1 MSAPKALLAAPVA
14 APPAARALTRRTMLK
29 AGALTVGFALAGLQT
44 RAEGAAPAP
53 RMVDPNE
60 LDSFLAVDG
69 DGTVTLF
76 CGKVDLGQ
84 GLRIAMRQIA
94 GEELGIGVDKI
105 KYVEGDTA
113 LTPDQGR
120 TSGSNGIQRGGMQ
133 VRRAAATAR
142 EALIALAA
150 QRLNMSA
157 DDLVAAEGE
166 VRPRNGPKSGGAGI
180 RFADLIGTRSFNLKL
195 NPKAPL
201 KDPATYTLVG
211 KPLPRPDVPAKC
223 TGAFT
228 YMQDFSLPDMV
239 HARVI
244 RPPAIGAA
252 LIAVDDASIK
262 DLPGAKVVRIKDF
275 LAVVADDEWTAVRA
289 SRALRAQWSDWSGL
303 PEQDKLAATLRAN
316 RDITDEVLLT
326 RGQGAAGNPP
336 GTNPSSANPSATIT
350 RSASYFWPMQSH
362 GSIGPSC
369 AVADVSN
376 DAATVWT
383 ASQGTHGN
391 RKTFARFLGLPEK
404 AVRLV
409 YVEGAGCYGMNGHED
424 AAADAAILSRAVG
437 RPVRVQWSRE
447 DEHGWDP
454 KGPPQLL
461 DISGAVDPSGRILAW
476 RTEMWLP
483 QTTRGLPDIP
493 LLAPAAA
500 GLDDVRGLQP
510 GLISQN
516 ADPPYAA
523 DSVAVLVH
531 WLKDAPLRPAPIR
544 SPGKPANCFAVE
556 SFTDELAAAAGLDPV
571 EFRLRGLEDKRGV
584 EVIRRAAALMNWQS
598 RPSPSPDRNAALTHG
613 RGFAYVHYKHSESY
627 VAMGMEV
634 AVERAS
640 GRIKVERIA
649 CAFDCG
655 QIINPD
661 GARAQVEGS
670 ILQTLSRALMEEVQ
684 FDRAR
689 VTSVDWSSYPIL
701 RFPDVPRL
709 DIALI
714 DRPTEPPVGAGEAAC
729 TTVAA
734 ALANAV
740 FDATG
745 ARLRTV
751 PFTPERVKA
760 TLDGV

>member
-1 MSAPKALLAAPVA
+1 MRMHLTPQRPTR
-14 APPAARALTRRTMLK
+14 RAGLTRRKVL
-29 AGALTVGFALAGLQT
+29 AGGVLTVGFALAGWQSPT
-44 RAEGAAPAP
+44 RAGGIGGA
-53 RMVDPNE
+53 RSVDPN
-60 LDSFLAVDG
+60 AVDTFLSVNG
-69 DGTVTLF
+69 DGTVTLY

-120 TSGSNGIQRGGMQ
+120 TSGSNGIQRGGTQ
-133 VRRAAATAR
+133 IRRAAATAR
-142 EALIALAA
+142 AGLIALAA
-150 QRLNMSA
+150 QRLNVNP
-157 DDLVAAEGE
+157 DDLIAEGGV
-166 VRPRNGPKSGGAGI
+166 VRSKSGANNGGSNGGTGI
-180 RFADLIGTRSFNLKL
+180 RFADLVAGGNFNLKL
-195 NPKAPL
+195 DPKAPL
-201 KDPATYTLVG
+201 KNPATYSLVG

-223 TGAFT
+223 TGTFT
-228 YMQDFSLPDMV
+228 YMQDFSLPGMV

-244 RPPAIGAA
+244 RPPAIGAK
-252 LIAVDDASIK
+252 LIAVDETSIK
-262 DLPGAKVVRIKDF
+262 NLPGASVVRIQDF
-275 LAVVADDEWTAVRA
+275 LAVIADDEWTAVRA
-289 SRALRAQWSDWSGL
+289 AGTLRAQWSEWSGL
-303 PEQDKLAATLRAN
+303 PAQNKLVATLRAKT
-316 RDITDEVLLT
+316 DLTDEMLVS
-326 RGQGAAGNPP
+326 RGGEQAGNY
-336 GTNPSSANPSATIT
+336 GALS
-350 RSASYFWPMQSH
+350 RSASYYWPMQSH

-369 AVADVSN
+369 AIADV
-376 DAATVWT
+376 DKEAATVWT

-391 RKTFARFLGLPEK
+391 RKTFARFLRLPEDQ
-404 AVRLV
+404 VRLI
-409 YVEGAGCYGMNGHED
+409 YLEGAGCYGMNGHED
-424 AAADAAILSRAVG
+424 AAADAAILSQAIG
-437 RPVRVQWSRE
+437 RPVRVQWSRQ

-461 DISGAVDPSGRILAW
+461 DISGVVDSTGRIREW

-483 QTTRGLPDIP
+483 QTTKGLSDIP
-493 LLAPAAA
+493 LLGPAAA

-510 GLISQN
+510 GAISQN
-516 ADPPYAA
+516 TDPPYAA
-523 DSVAVLVH
+523 DKVEVLAH

-556 SFTDELAAAAGLDPV
+556 SFTDELASAAGLDPI
-571 EFRLRGLEDKRGV
+571 EFRLRGLDDKRGV
-584 EVIRRAAALMNWQS
+584 EAIKRAAALMNWQS
-598 RPSPSPDRNAALTHG
+598 RPSPGSGKNAGNGAAVMRG

-627 VAMGMEV
+627 VAMGIDV

-640 GRIKVERIA
+640 GRIKVERVA

-670 ILQTLSRALMEEVQ
+670 ILQTLSRVLLEEVQ
-684 FDRAR
+684 FDQSR
-689 VTSVDWSSYPIL
+689 VTSVDWNSYPIL
-701 RFPDVPRL
+701 RFSDVPQ
-709 DIALI
+709 IEIELI
-714 DRPTEPPVGAGEAAC
+714 DRPTEAPVGAGEAAC
-729 TTVAA
+729 TTVGA

-760 TLDGV
+760 ALGAA

>member
-1 MSAPKALLAAPVA
+1 MRMHLTPQRPTR
-14 APPAARALTRRTMLK
+14 RAGLTRRKVL
-29 AGALTVGFALAGLQT
+29 AGGVLTVGFALAGWQSPT
-44 RAEGAAPAP
+44 RAGGIGGA
-53 RMVDPNE
+53 RSVDPN
-60 LDSFLAVDG
+60 AVDTFLSVNG
-69 DGTVTLF
+69 DGTVTLY

-120 TSGSNGIQRGGMQ
+120 TSGSNGIQRGGTQ
-133 VRRAAATAR
+133 IRRAAATAR
-142 EALIALAA
+142 AGLIALAA
-150 QRLNMSA
+150 QRLNVNP
-157 DDLVAAEGE
+157 DDLIAEGGV
-166 VRPRNGPKSGGAGI
+166 VRSKSGANNGGSNGGTGI
-180 RFADLIGTRSFNLKL
+180 RFADLVAGGNFNLKL
-195 NPKAPL
+195 DPKAPL
-201 KDPATYTLVG
+201 KNPATYSLVG

-223 TGAFT
+223 TGTFT
-228 YMQDFSLPDMV
+228 YMQDFSLPGMV

-244 RPPAIGAA
+244 RPPAIGAK
-252 LIAVDDASIK
+252 LIAVDETSIK
-262 DLPGAKVVRIKDF
+262 NLPGASVVRIQDF
-275 LAVVADDEWTAVRA
+275 LAVIADDEWTAVRA
-289 SRALRAQWSDWSGL
+289 AGTLRAQWSEWSGL
-303 PEQDKLAATLRAN
+303 PAQNKLVATLRAKT
-316 RDITDEVLLT
+316 DLTDEMLVS
-326 RGQGAAGNPP
+326 RGGEQAGNY
-336 GTNPSSANPSATIT
+336 GALS
-350 RSASYFWPMQSH
+350 RSASYYWPMQSH

-369 AVADVSN
+369 AVADV
-376 DAATVWT
+376 DKEAATVWT

-391 RKTFARFLGLPEK
+391 RKTFARFLRLSEDQ
-404 AVRLV
+404 VRLI
-409 YVEGAGCYGMNGHED
+409 YLEGAGCYGMNGHED
-424 AAADAAILSRAVG
+424 AAADAAILSQAIG
-437 RPVRVQWSRE
+437 RPVRVQWSRQ

-461 DISGAVDPSGRILAW
+461 DISGVVDSTGRIREW

-483 QTTRGLPDIP
+483 QTTKGLSDIP
-493 LLAPAAA
+493 LLGPAAA

-510 GLISQN
+510 GAISQN
-516 ADPPYAA
+516 SDPPYAA
-523 DSVAVLVH
+523 DKVEVLAH

-556 SFTDELAAAAGLDPV
+556 SFTDELASAAGLDPI
-571 EFRLRGLEDKRGV
+571 EFRLRGLDDKRGV
-584 EVIRRAAALMNWQS
+584 EAIKRAAALMNWQS
-598 RPSPSPDRNAALTHG
+598 RPSPGSGKNAGNGAAVMRG

-627 VAMGMEV
+627 VAMGIDV

-640 GRIKVERIA
+640 GRIKVERVA

-670 ILQTLSRALMEEVQ
+670 ILQTLSRVLLEEVQ
-684 FDRAR
+684 FDQSR
-689 VTSVDWSSYPIL
+689 VTSVDWNSYPIL
-701 RFPDVPRL
+701 RFSDVPQ
-709 DIALI
+709 IEIELI
-714 DRPTEPPVGAGEAAC
+714 DRPTEAPVGAGEAAC
-729 TTVAA
+729 TTVGA

-760 TLDGV
+760 ALGAA

>member
-1 MSAPKALLAAPVA
+1 MRMHLTPQRPTR
-14 APPAARALTRRTMLK
+14 RAGLTRRKVL
-29 AGALTVGFALAGLQT
+29 AGGVLTVGFALAGWQSPT
-44 RAEGAAPAP
+44 RAGGIGGA
-53 RMVDPNE
+53 RSVDPN
-60 LDSFLAVDG
+60 AVDTFLSVNG
-69 DGTVTLF
+69 DGTVTLY

-120 TSGSNGIQRGGMQ
+120 TSGSNGIQRGGTQ
-133 VRRAAATAR
+133 IRRAAATAR
-142 EALIALAA
+142 AGLIALAA
-150 QRLNMSA
+150 QRLNVNP
-157 DDLVAAEGE
+157 DDLIAEGGV
-166 VRPRNGPKSGGAGI
+166 VRSKSGANNGGSNGGTGI
-180 RFADLIGTRSFNLKL
+180 RFADLVAGGNFNLKL
-195 NPKAPL
+195 DPKAPL
-201 KDPATYTLVG
+201 KNPATYSLVG

-223 TGAFT
+223 TGTFT
-228 YMQDFSLPDMV
+228 YMQDFSLPGMV

-244 RPPAIGAA
+244 RPPAIGAK
-252 LIAVDDASIK
+252 LIAVDETSIK
-262 DLPGAKVVRIKDF
+262 NLPGASVVRIQDF
-275 LAVVADDEWTAVRA
+275 LAVIADDEWTAVRA
-289 SRALRAQWSDWSGL
+289 AGTLRAQWSEWSGL
-303 PEQDKLAATLRAN
+303 PAQNKLVATLRAKT
-316 RDITDEVLLT
+316 DLTDEMLVS
-326 RGQGAAGNPP
+326 RGGEQAGNY
-336 GTNPSSANPSATIT
+336 GALS
-350 RSASYFWPMQSH
+350 RSASYYWPMQSH

-369 AVADVSN
+369 AVADV
-376 DAATVWT
+376 DKEAATVWT

-391 RKTFARFLGLPEK
+391 RKTFARFLRLSEDQ
-404 AVRLV
+404 VRLI
-409 YVEGAGCYGMNGHED
+409 YLEGAGCYGMNGHED
-424 AAADAAILSRAVG
+424 AAADAAILSQAIG
-437 RPVRVQWSRE
+437 RPVRVQWSRQ

-461 DISGAVDPSGRILAW
+461 DISGVVDSTGRIREW

-483 QTTRGLPDIP
+483 QTTKGLSDIP
-493 LLAPAAA
+493 LLGPAAA

-510 GLISQN
+510 GAISQN
-516 ADPPYAA
+516 TDPPYAT
-523 DSVAVLVH
+523 DKVEVLAH

-556 SFTDELAAAAGLDPV
+556 SFTDELASAAGLDPI
-571 EFRLRGLEDKRGV
+571 EFRLRGLDDKRGV
-584 EVIRRAAALMNWQS
+584 EAIKRAAALMNWQS
-598 RPSPSPDRNAALTHG
+598 RPSPGSGKNAGNGAAVMRG

-627 VAMGMEV
+627 VAMGIDV

-640 GRIKVERIA
+640 GRIKVERVA

-670 ILQTLSRALMEEVQ
+670 ILQTLSRVLLEEVQ
-684 FDRAR
+684 FDQSR
-689 VTSVDWSSYPIL
+689 VTSVDWNSYPIL
-701 RFPDVPRL
+701 RFSDVPQ
-709 DIALI
+709 IEIELI
-714 DRPTEPPVGAGEAAC
+714 DRPTEAPVGAGEAAC
-729 TTVAA
+729 TTVGA

-760 TLDGV
+760 ALGAA

>member
-1 MSAPKALLAAPVA
+1 V
-14 APPAARALTRRTMLK
+14 
-29 AGALTVGFALAGLQT
+29 LTVGFAFTGL
-44 RAEGAAPAP
+44 RARGQGATSAP
-53 RMVDPNE
+53 RALDPNE

-133 VRRAAATAR
+133 IRRAAATAR

-150 QRLNMSA
+150 QRLNLSA

-166 VRPRNGPKSGGAGI
+166 VRPKNGGAGL
-180 RFADLIGTRSFNLKL
+180 RFAELIGTRSFNLKL

-201 KDPATYTLVG
+201 KDPSHYTLVG

-223 TGAFT
+223 TGTFT
-228 YMQDFSLPDMV
+228 YMQDFVLPDMV

-244 RPPAIGAA
+244 RPPAVGAQ
-252 LIAVDDASIK
+252 LVAVDETSIK
-262 DLPGAKVVRIKDF
+262 DLPGAKVVRIRDF
-275 LAVVADDEWTAVRA
+275 LAVTADDEWTAIRA
-289 SRALRAQWSDWSGL
+289 ARALRAQWSAWSGL
-303 PEQDKLAATLRAN
+303 PEQDKLAATLRAD
-316 RDITDEVLLT
+316 RDVTDEVLLS
-326 RGQGAAGNPP
+326 RGQAAANAPGAM
-336 GTNPSSANPSATIT
+336 T
-350 RSASYFWPMQSH
+350 RSATFFWPMQSH
-362 GSIGPSC
+362 ASIGPSC
-369 AVADVSN
+369 AVADVTETS
-376 DAATVWT
+376 ATIWT

-391 RKTFARFLGLPEK
+391 RKTFARFLRLPEE
-404 AVRLV
+404 AVRLI
-409 YVEGAGCYGMNGHED
+409 YLDGAGCYGMNGHED
-424 AAADAAILSRAVG
+424 AAADAAILARAIG

-461 DISGAVDPSGRILAW
+461 DVSGAVDSSGRILSW

-493 LLAPAAA
+493 LLSPAAA

-516 ADPPYAA
+516 ADPPYAT
-523 DSVAVLVH
+523 DNVQVLVH
-531 WLKDAPLRPAPIR
+531 WLKDTPLRPAPIR

-556 SFTDELAAAAGLDPV
+556 SFADELAAAAGVDPV
-571 EFRLRGLEDKRGV
+571 EFRLRGLQNPRGV
-584 EVIRRAAALMNWQS
+584 EVIKRAAALMNWQA
-598 RPSPSPDRNAALTHG
+598 RPSPGPTPSAALARG
-613 RGFAYVHYKHSESY
+613 RGFAYVHYKHSESH

-634 AVERAS
+634 AVERSS
-640 GRIKVERIA
+640 GRIKVERVA

-670 ILQTLSRALMEEVQ
+670 ILQTLSRALMEEVK
-684 FDRAR
+684 FDRSR
-689 VTSVDWSSYPIL
+689 VTSLDWSSYPIL
-701 RFPDVPRL
+701 RFPDVPKL

-751 PFTPERVKA
+751 PFTPARVKS

>member
-1 MSAPKALLAAPVA
+1 MRMHLTPQRPTR
-14 APPAARALTRRTMLK
+14 RAGLTRRKVL
-29 AGALTVGFALAGLQT
+29 AGGVLTVGFALAGWQSPT
-44 RAEGAAPAP
+44 RAGGIGGA
-53 RMVDPNE
+53 RSVDPN
-60 LDSFLAVDG
+60 AVDTFLSVNG
-69 DGTVTLF
+69 DGTVTLY

-120 TSGSNGIQRGGMQ
+120 TSGSNGIQRGGTQ
-133 VRRAAATAR
+133 IRRAAATAR
-142 EALIALAA
+142 AGLIALAA
-150 QRLNMSA
+150 QRLNVNP
-157 DDLVAAEGE
+157 DDLIAEGGV
-166 VRPRNGPKSGGAGI
+166 VRSKSGANNGGSNGGTGI
-180 RFADLIGTRSFNLKL
+180 RFADLVAGGNFNLKL
-195 NPKAPL
+195 DPKAPL
-201 KDPATYTLVG
+201 KNPATYSLVG

-223 TGAFT
+223 TGTFT
-228 YMQDFSLPDMV
+228 YMQDFSLPGMV

-244 RPPAIGAA
+244 RPPAIGAK
-252 LIAVDDASIK
+252 LIAVDETSIK
-262 DLPGAKVVRIKDF
+262 NLPGASVVRIQDF
-275 LAVVADDEWTAVRA
+275 LAVIADDEWTAVRA
-289 SRALRAQWSDWSGL
+289 VGTLRAQWSEWSGL
-303 PEQDKLAATLRAN
+303 PAQDKLVATLRAKT
-316 RDITDEVLLT
+316 DLTDEMLVS
-326 RGQGAAGNPP
+326 RGGEQAGNY
-336 GTNPSSANPSATIT
+336 GALS
-350 RSASYFWPMQSH
+350 RSASYYWPMQSH

-369 AVADVSN
+369 AVADV
-376 DAATVWT
+376 DKEAATVWT

-391 RKTFARFLGLPEK
+391 RKTFARFLRLPEDQ
-404 AVRLV
+404 VRLI
-409 YVEGAGCYGMNGHED
+409 YLEGAGCYGMNGHED
-424 AAADAAILSRAVG
+424 AAADAAILSQAIG
-437 RPVRVQWSRE
+437 RPVRVQWSRQ

-461 DISGAVDPSGRILAW
+461 DISGVVDSTGRICEW

-483 QTTRGLPDIP
+483 QTTKGLSDIP
-493 LLAPAAA
+493 LLGPAAA

-510 GLISQN
+510 GAISQN
-516 ADPPYAA
+516 TDPPYAA
-523 DSVAVLVH
+523 DKVEVLAH

-556 SFTDELAAAAGLDPV
+556 SFTDELASAAGLDPI
-571 EFRLRGLEDKRGV
+571 EFRLRGLDDKRGV
-584 EVIRRAAALMNWQS
+584 EAIKRAAALMNWQS
-598 RPSPSPDRNAALTHG
+598 RPSPGSGKNAGNGAAVMRG

-627 VAMGMEV
+627 VAMGIDV

-640 GRIKVERIA
+640 GRIKVERVA

-670 ILQTLSRALMEEVQ
+670 ILQTLSRVLLEEVQ
-684 FDRAR
+684 FDQSR
-689 VTSVDWSSYPIL
+689 VTSVDWNSYPIL
-701 RFPDVPRL
+701 RFSDVPQ
-709 DIALI
+709 IEIELI
-714 DRPTEPPVGAGEAAC
+714 DRPTEAPVGAGEAAC
-729 TTVAA
+729 TTVGA

-760 TLDGV
+760 ALGAA

>member
-1 MSAPKALLAAPVA
+1 MSAPFAAHT
-14 APPAARALTRRTMLK
+14 LTRRTMIK
-29 AGALTVGFALAGLQT
+29 AGTLTVGFVLAGGQS
-44 RAEGAAPAP
+44 RAEAAPPAP
-53 RMVDPNE
+53 RILDPNE
-60 LDSFLAVDG
+60 LDSFLALDG

-120 TSGSNGIQRGGMQ
+120 TSGSNGIQHGGMQ
-133 VRRAAATAR
+133 IRRAAATAR

-150 QRLNMSA
+150 QRLNTAA
-157 DDLVAAEGE
+157 DDLIATDGE
-166 VRPRNGPKSGGAGI
+166 VRPKNGGAGI
-180 RFADLIGTRSFNLKL
+180 GFADLIGAHSFNLKL

-201 KDPATYTLVG
+201 KNPATYTLVG

-223 TGAFT
+223 TGTFT
-228 YMQDFSLPDMV
+228 YMQDFSLPDMM

-244 RPPAIGAA
+244 RPPAVGAK
-252 LIAVDDASIK
+252 LIAVDEASIK
-262 DLPGAKVVRIKDF
+262 DLPGAKVMRIRDF

-289 SRALRAQWSDWSGL
+289 SRALRAQWSAWSDL
-303 PEQDKLAATLRAN
+303 PEQGKLAATLRAA
-316 RDITDEVLLT
+316 RDVTDEVLVN
-326 RGQGAAGNPP
+326 RGGPRAAAVLGAI
-336 GTNPSSANPSATIT
+336 THSAT
-350 RSASYFWPMQSH
+350 YFWPMQSH
-362 GSIGPSC
+362 ASIGPSC
-369 AVADVSN
+369 AVADVTN
-376 DAATVWT
+376 DSATVWT

-391 RKTFARFLGLPEK
+391 RKTFARFLGLPED
-404 AVRLV
+404 AVRLI
-409 YVEGAGCYGMNGHED
+409 YLDGAGCYGMNGHED
-424 AAADAAILSRAVG
+424 AAADAAIISRAVG

-461 DISGAVDPSGRILAW
+461 DISAAVDPTELIIEW
-476 RTEMWLP
+476 HTEMWLP
-483 QTTRGLPDIP
+483 QTTRGLPNIP

-500 GLDDVRGLQP
+500 GLDDLRGLQP

-516 ADPPYAA
+516 ADPPYRA
-523 DSVAVLVH
+523 DHVEVLVH

-556 SFTDELAAAAGLDPV
+556 SFTDELAAAIKLDPV
-571 EFRLRGLEDKRGV
+571 EFRLRGLDDKRGI

-598 RPSPSPDRNAALTHG
+598 RPSPGANRNAAIAHG

-627 VAMGMEV
+627 VGMGMEV
-634 AVERAS
+634 AVERSS
-640 GRIKVERIA
+640 GRIKVERVA

-661 GARAQVEGS
+661 GVRAQVEGS

-684 FDRAR
+684 FDRSR

-701 RFPDVPRL
+701 RFPDVPKL
-709 DIALI
+709 DIVLI
-714 DRPTEPPVGAGEAAC
+714 DRPTEPPRGAGEAAC

-751 PFTPERVKA
+751 PFAPQRVKA

>member
-1 MSAPKALLAAPVA
+1 MTAQLA
-14 APPAARALTRRTMLK
+14 RGRFTRRSVLAG
-29 AGALTVGFALAGLQT
+29 AGALTVSFGFVGVAS
-44 RAEGAAPAP
+44 RADAAIARPT
-53 RMVDPNE
+53 DPNE
-60 LDSFLAVDG
+60 VDSFLAVNG
-69 DGTVTLF
+69 NGTVTLY

-120 TSGSNGIQRGGMQ
+120 TSGSTGIARGGMQ
-133 VRRAAATAR
+133 IRRAAATAR
-142 EALIALAA
+142 EALSGLAA
-150 QRLNMSA
+150 QRLNLSA
-157 DDLVAAEGE
+157 DDLVAADGE
-166 VRPRNGPKSGGAGI
+166 VRPKNGGAGI
-180 RFADLIGTRSFNLKL
+180 AFADLVGAKNFNLKL

-223 TGAFT
+223 TGTFT
-228 YMQDFSLPDMV
+228 YMQDFSLPNMV

-244 RPPAIGAA
+244 RPPAIGAK
-252 LIAVDDASIK
+252 LTAVDESSIK
-262 DLPGAKVVRIKDF
+262 DLAGAKTVRIKDF
-275 LAVVADDEWTAVRA
+275 LAVIAEDEWTAVRA
-289 SRALRAQWSDWSGL
+289 SRTLNATWSDWSGL
-303 PEQDKLAATLRAN
+303 PEQDKLAATLRAD
-316 RDITDEVLLT
+316 RDITDEVLLS
-326 RGQGAAGNPP
+326 RGQSAAGDRP
-336 GTNPSSANPSATIT
+336 GAMT
-350 RSASYFWPMQSH
+350 RSATYFWPMQSH

-369 AVADVSN
+369 AVADVSGV
-376 DAATVWT
+376 AATIWT

-391 RKTFARFLGLPEK
+391 RKTFARFLGLPED
-404 AVRLV
+404 AVRLI
-409 YVEGAGCYGMNGHED
+409 YVEGSGCYGMNGHED
-424 AAADAAILSRAVG
+424 AAADAAIISRAVG
-437 RPVRVQWSRE
+437 RPVRVQWSRQ

-461 DISGAVDPSGRILAW
+461 DLSGAVDSSGRILAW

-483 QTTRGLPDIP
+483 QTTRGMPDIP

-523 DSVAVLVH
+523 DNVEVLVH
-531 WLKDAPLRPAPIR
+531 WLKDTPLRPAPIR

-571 EFRLRGLEDKRGV
+571 EFRLRGLEDKRGI
-584 EVIRRAAALMNWQS
+584 EVIQRAAALMNWQK
-598 RPSPSPDRNAALTHG
+598 RPSPGADRNAPVAHG
-613 RGFAYVHYKHSESY
+613 RGFAYVHYKHNEGY

-640 GRIKVERIA
+640 GRIKVERVA

-661 GARAQVEGS
+661 GARGQVEGS

-684 FDRAR
+684 FDRSR

-701 RFPDVPRL
+701 RFPDVPKIE
-709 DIALI
+709 IALI
-714 DRPTEPPVGAGEAAC
+714 DRPNEPPVGAGEAAC

-734 ALANAV
+734 SLANAV

-760 TLDGV
+760 SLNGV

>member
-1 MSAPKALLAAPVA
+1 MRMHLTPQRPTR
-14 APPAARALTRRTMLK
+14 RAGLTRRKVL
-29 AGALTVGFALAGLQT
+29 AGGVLTVGFALAGWQSPT
-44 RAEGAAPAP
+44 RAGGIGGA
-53 RMVDPNE
+53 RSVDPN
-60 LDSFLAVDG
+60 AVDTFLSVNG
-69 DGTVTLF
+69 DGTVTLY

-120 TSGSNGIQRGGMQ
+120 TSGSNGIQRGGTQ
-133 VRRAAATAR
+133 IRRAAATAR
-142 EALIALAA
+142 AGLIALAA
-150 QRLNMSA
+150 QRLNVNP
-157 DDLVAAEGE
+157 DDLIAEGGV
-166 VRPRNGPKSGGAGI
+166 VRSKSGANNGGSNGGTGI
-180 RFADLIGTRSFNLKL
+180 RFADLVADGNFNLKL
-195 NPKAPL
+195 DPKAPL
-201 KDPATYTLVG
+201 KNPATYSLVG

-223 TGAFT
+223 TGTFT
-228 YMQDFSLPDMV
+228 YMQDFSLPGMV

-244 RPPAIGAA
+244 RPPAIGAK
-252 LIAVDDASIK
+252 LIAVDETSIK
-262 DLPGAKVVRIKDF
+262 NLPGASVVRIQDF
-275 LAVVADDEWTAVRA
+275 LAVIADDEWTAVRA
-289 SRALRAQWSDWSGL
+289 AGTLRAQWSEWSGL
-303 PEQDKLAATLRAN
+303 PAQDKLVATLRAKT
-316 RDITDEVLLT
+316 DLTDEMLVS
-326 RGQGAAGNPP
+326 RGGEQAGNY
-336 GTNPSSANPSATIT
+336 GALS
-350 RSASYFWPMQSH
+350 RSASYYWPMQSH

-369 AVADVSN
+369 AVADV
-376 DAATVWT
+376 DKEAATVWT

-391 RKTFARFLGLPEK
+391 RKTFARFLRLPEDQ
-404 AVRLV
+404 VRLI
-409 YVEGAGCYGMNGHED
+409 YLEGAGCYGMNGHED
-424 AAADAAILSRAVG
+424 AAADAAILSQAIG
-437 RPVRVQWSRE
+437 RPVRVQWSRQ

-461 DISGAVDPSGRILAW
+461 DISGVVDSTGRIREW

-483 QTTRGLPDIP
+483 QTTKGLSDIP
-493 LLAPAAA
+493 LLGPAAA

-510 GLISQN
+510 GAISQN
-516 ADPPYAA
+516 TDPPYAA
-523 DSVAVLVH
+523 DKVEVLAH

-556 SFTDELAAAAGLDPV
+556 SFTDELASAAGLDPI
-571 EFRLRGLEDKRGV
+571 EFRLRGLDDKRGV
-584 EVIRRAAALMNWQS
+584 EAIKRAAALMNWQS
-598 RPSPSPDRNAALTHG
+598 RPSPGSGKNAGNGAAVMRG

-627 VAMGMEV
+627 VAMGIDV

-640 GRIKVERIA
+640 GRIKVERVA

-670 ILQTLSRALMEEVQ
+670 ILQTLSRVLLEEVQ
-684 FDRAR
+684 FDQSR
-689 VTSVDWSSYPIL
+689 VTSVDWNSYPIL
-701 RFPDVPRL
+701 RFSDVPQ
-709 DIALI
+709 IEIELI
-714 DRPTEPPVGAGEAAC
+714 DRPTEAPVGAGEAAC
-729 TTVAA
+729 TTVGA

-760 TLDGV
+760 ALGAA

>member
-1 MSAPKALLAAPVA
+1 MRMHLTPQRPTR
-14 APPAARALTRRTMLK
+14 RAGLTRRKVL
-29 AGALTVGFALAGLQT
+29 AGGVLTVGFALAGWQSPT
-44 RAEGAAPAP
+44 RAGGIGGA
-53 RMVDPNE
+53 RSVDPN
-60 LDSFLAVDG
+60 AVDTFLSVNG
-69 DGTVTLF
+69 DGTVTLY

-120 TSGSNGIQRGGMQ
+120 TSGSNGIQRGGTQ
-133 VRRAAATAR
+133 IRRAAATAR
-142 EALIALAA
+142 AGLIALAA
-150 QRLNMSA
+150 QRLNVNP
-157 DDLVAAEGE
+157 DDLIAEGGV
-166 VRPRNGPKSGGAGI
+166 VRSKSGANNGGSNGGTGI
-180 RFADLIGTRSFNLKL
+180 RFADLVAGGNFNLKL
-195 NPKAPL
+195 DPKAPL
-201 KDPATYTLVG
+201 KNPATYSLVG

-223 TGAFT
+223 TGTFT
-228 YMQDFSLPDMV
+228 YMQDFSLPGMV

-244 RPPAIGAA
+244 RPPAIGAK
-252 LIAVDDASIK
+252 LIAVDETSIK
-262 DLPGAKVVRIKDF
+262 NLPGASVVRIQDF
-275 LAVVADDEWTAVRA
+275 LAVIADDEWTAVRA
-289 SRALRAQWSDWSGL
+289 AGTLRAQWSEWSGL
-303 PEQDKLAATLRAN
+303 PAQNKLVATLRAKT
-316 RDITDEVLLT
+316 DLTDEMLVS
-326 RGQGAAGNPP
+326 RGGEQAGNY
-336 GTNPSSANPSATIT
+336 GALS
-350 RSASYFWPMQSH
+350 RSASYYWPMQSH

-369 AVADVSN
+369 AVADV
-376 DAATVWT
+376 DKEAATVWT

-391 RKTFARFLGLPEK
+391 RKTFARFLRLSEDQ
-404 AVRLV
+404 VRLI
-409 YVEGAGCYGMNGHED
+409 YLEGAGCYGMNGHED
-424 AAADAAILSRAVG
+424 AAADAAILSQAIG
-437 RPVRVQWSRE
+437 RPVRVQWSRQ

-461 DISGAVDPSGRILAW
+461 DISGVVDSTGRIREW

-483 QTTRGLPDIP
+483 QTTKGLSDIP
-493 LLAPAAA
+493 LLGPAAA

-510 GLISQN
+510 GAISQN
-516 ADPPYAA
+516 TDPPYAA
-523 DSVAVLVH
+523 DKVEVLAH

-556 SFTDELAAAAGLDPV
+556 SFTDELASAAGLDPI
-571 EFRLRGLEDKRGV
+571 EFRLRGLDDKRGV
-584 EVIRRAAALMNWQS
+584 EAIKRAAALMNWQS
-598 RPSPSPDRNAALTHG
+598 RPSPGSGKNAGNGAAVMRG

-627 VAMGMEV
+627 VAMGIDV

-640 GRIKVERIA
+640 GRIKVERVA

-670 ILQTLSRALMEEVQ
+670 ILQTLSRVLLEEVQ
-684 FDRAR
+684 FDQSR
-689 VTSVDWSSYPIL
+689 VTSVDWNSYPIL
-701 RFPDVPRL
+701 RFSDVPQ
-709 DIALI
+709 IEIELI
-714 DRPTEPPVGAGEAAC
+714 DRPTDAPVGAGEAAC
-729 TTVAA
+729 TTVGA

-760 TLDGV
+760 ALGAA

>member
-1 MSAPKALLAAPVA
+1 MRMHLTPQRPTR
-14 APPAARALTRRTMLK
+14 RAGLTRRKVL
-29 AGALTVGFALAGLQT
+29 AGGVLTVGFALAGWQSPT
-44 RAEGAAPAP
+44 RAGGIGGA
-53 RMVDPNE
+53 RSVDPN
-60 LDSFLAVDG
+60 AVDTFLSVNG
-69 DGTVTLF
+69 DGTVTLY

-120 TSGSNGIQRGGMQ
+120 TSGSSGIQRGGTQ
-133 VRRAAATAR
+133 IRRAAATAR
-142 EALIALAA
+142 AGLIALAA
-150 QRLNMSA
+150 QRLNVNP
-157 DDLVAAEGE
+157 DDLIAEGGV
-166 VRPRNGPKSGGAGI
+166 VRSKSGANNGGSNGGTGI
-180 RFADLIGTRSFNLKL
+180 RFADLVAGGNFNLKL
-195 NPKAPL
+195 DPKAPL
-201 KDPATYTLVG
+201 KNPATYSLVG

-223 TGAFT
+223 TGTFT
-228 YMQDFSLPDMV
+228 YMQDFSLPGMV

-244 RPPAIGAA
+244 RPPAIGAK
-252 LIAVDDASIK
+252 LIAVDETSIK
-262 DLPGAKVVRIKDF
+262 NLPGASVVRIQDF
-275 LAVVADDEWTAVRA
+275 LAVIADDEWTAVRA
-289 SRALRAQWSDWSGL
+289 VGTLRAQWSEWSGL
-303 PEQDKLAATLRAN
+303 PAQNKLVATLRAKT
-316 RDITDEVLLT
+316 DLTDEMLVS
-326 RGQGAAGNPP
+326 RGGEQAGNY
-336 GTNPSSANPSATIT
+336 GALS
-350 RSASYFWPMQSH
+350 RSASYYWPMQSH

-369 AVADVSN
+369 AIADV
-376 DAATVWT
+376 DKEAATVWT

-391 RKTFARFLGLPEK
+391 RKTFARFLRLPEDQ
-404 AVRLV
+404 VRLI
-409 YVEGAGCYGMNGHED
+409 YLEGAGCYGMNGHED
-424 AAADAAILSRAVG
+424 AAADAAILSQAIG
-437 RPVRVQWSRE
+437 RPVRVQWSRQ

-461 DISGAVDPSGRILAW
+461 DISGVVDSTGRIREW

-483 QTTRGLPDIP
+483 QTTKGLSDIP
-493 LLAPAAA
+493 LLGPAAA

-510 GLISQN
+510 GAISQN
-516 ADPPYAA
+516 TDPPYAA
-523 DSVAVLVH
+523 DKVEVLAH

-556 SFTDELAAAAGLDPV
+556 SFTDELASAAGLDPI
-571 EFRLRGLEDKRGV
+571 EFRLRGLDDKRGV
-584 EVIRRAAALMNWQS
+584 EAIKRAAALMNWQS
-598 RPSPSPDRNAALTHG
+598 RPSPGSGKNAGNGAAVMRG

-627 VAMGMEV
+627 VAMGIDV

-640 GRIKVERIA
+640 GRIKVERVA

-670 ILQTLSRALMEEVQ
+670 ILQTLSRVLLEEVQ
-684 FDRAR
+684 FDQSR
-689 VTSVDWSSYPIL
+689 VTSVDWNSYPIL
-701 RFPDVPRL
+701 RFSDVPQ
-709 DIALI
+709 IEIELI
-714 DRPTEPPVGAGEAAC
+714 DRPTEAPVGAGEAAC
-729 TTVAA
+729 TTVGA

-760 TLDGV
+760 ALGAA

>member
-1 MSAPKALLAAPVA
+1 MRPQLA
-14 APPAARALTRRTMLK
+14 RDRITRRTIIK
-29 AGALTVGFALAGLQT
+29 GGALTVGFALTGLRSQ
-44 RAEGAAPAP
+44 AQGAAPA
-53 RMVDPNE
+53 RSLDGNE
-60 LDSFLAVDG
+60 VDSFLAVDG

-94 GEELGIGVDKI
+94 GEELGIDVDAI

-133 VRRAAATAR
+133 IRRAAATAR
-142 EALIALAA
+142 EALIAIAA
-150 QRLNMSA
+150 QRLNVTA
-157 DDLVAAEGE
+157 DDLIAAGGE
-166 VRPRNGPKSGGAGI
+166 VRPKNGGGGI
-180 RFADLIGTRSFNLKL
+180 RFADLIGTNSFNLKL
-195 NPKAPL
+195 DPKAPL
-201 KDPATYTLVG
+201 KNPATYTLVG

-223 TGAFT
+223 TGTFT
-228 YMQDFSLPDMV
+228 YMQDFALPNMV

-244 RPPAIGAA
+244 RPASIGAQ
-252 LIAVDDASIK
+252 LISVDEASIGH
-262 DLPGAKVVRIKDF
+262 LPGAKVVRIKDF
-275 LAVVADDEWTAVRA
+275 LAVIAEDEWTAVRG
-289 SRALRAQWSDWSGL
+289 SRALRAEWSAWSGL
-303 PEQDKLAATLRAN
+303 PEQDKLVATLRGA
-316 RDITDEVLLT
+316 RDVTDEVLVSRGQVVTVDQPGALT
-326 RGQGAAGNPP
+326 RG
-336 GTNPSSANPSATIT
+336 ATF
-350 RSASYFWPMQSH
+350 FWPMQSH
-362 GSIGPSC
+362 ASMGPSC
-369 AVADVSN
+369 AVADVSG

-391 RKTFARFLGLPEK
+391 RKTFARFLGLPEQ
-404 AVRLV
+404 AVRLI
-409 YVEGAGCYGMNGHED
+409 YIEGSGCYGMNGHED
-424 AAADAAILSRAVG
+424 AAADAAIISRAIG
-437 RPVRVQWSRE
+437 RPVRVQWSRT

-461 DISGAVDPSGRILAW
+461 DLSGTVDPSGRIVTW

-483 QTTRGLPDIP
+483 QATRGLPDIP
-493 LLAPAAA
+493 LLGPAAA

-523 DSVAVLVH
+523 DNVQVLVH
-531 WLKDAPLRPAPIR
+531 WLKDTPLRPAPIR

-556 SFTDELAAAAGLDPV
+556 SFTDELAAAAGIDPV
-571 EFRLRGLEDKRGV
+571 EFRLRSLQDKRGID
-584 EVIRRAAALMNWQS
+584 VIKRAAALMNWQS
-598 RPSPSPDRNAALTHG
+598 RPSPGANRNAGFARG
-613 RGFAYVHYKHSESY
+613 RGFAYIHCKHNESY

-634 AVERAS
+634 AVERTS
-640 GRIKVERIA
+640 GRIKVERVA

-670 ILQTLSRALMEEVQ
+670 ILQTLSRALMEEVH
-684 FDRAR
+684 FDRSR
-689 VTSVDWSSYPIL
+689 VTSVDWASYPIL
-701 RFPDVPRL
+701 RFPDVPKL

-740 FDATG
+740 FDATR

>member
-1 MSAPKALLAAPVA
+1 MPTLTPAAPRA
-14 APPAARALTRRTMLK
+14 AAIAQRFTRRTMLK
-29 AGALTVGFALAGLQT
+29 AGVLTVGFAFAGLPA
-44 RAEGAAPAP
+44 RAQGAASTQ
-53 RMVDPNE
+53 RMLDPNQ
-60 LDSFLAVDG
+60 LDSFLTVDG
-69 DGTVTLF
+69 DGAVTLF

-133 VRRAAATAR
+133 IRRAAATAR
-142 EALIALAA
+142 EALLALAA
-150 QRLNMSA
+150 QRLNLSA
-157 DDLVAAEGE
+157 DDLVAADGE
-166 VRPRNGPKSGGAGI
+166 VRPKSGGAGL
-180 RFADLIGTRSFNLKL
+180 RFAELLGSKSFNLKL

-201 KDPATYTLVG
+201 KDPSHYILVG

-223 TGAFT
+223 TGTFT
-228 YMQDFSLPDMV
+228 YMQDFVLPDMV
-239 HARVI
+239 HARVV
-244 RPPAIGAA
+244 RPPAIGAT
-252 LIAVDDASIK
+252 LVAVDETSIK

-275 LAVVADDEWTAVRA
+275 LAVTADDEWTAVRA
-289 SRALRAQWSDWSGL
+289 ARALRAQWSAWSGL
-303 PEQDKLAATLRAN
+303 PEQDKLAATLRAD
-316 RDITDEVLLT
+316 RDVTDEVLLT
-326 RGQGAAGNPP
+326 RGQAAGSI
-336 GTNPSSANPSATIT
+336 PSGAMT
-350 RSASYFWPMQSH
+350 RSATFFWPMQSH
-362 GSIGPSC
+362 ASIGPSC
-369 AVADVSN
+369 AVAEVTENS
-376 DAATVWT
+376 ATIWT

-391 RKTFARFLGLPEK
+391 RKTFARFLRLPEH
-404 AVRLV
+404 AVRLI
-409 YVEGAGCYGMNGHED
+409 YFDGAGCYGMNGHED

-461 DISGAVDPSGRILAW
+461 ELSGAVDPNGRILSW

-493 LLAPAAA
+493 LLSPAAA

-523 DSVAVLVH
+523 DNVQVLVH

-571 EFRLRGLEDKRGV
+571 EFRLRGLTDQRGV

-598 RPSPSPDRNAALTHG
+598 RPSPGPARSAALAHG

-627 VAMGMEV
+627 VAMGTEIV
-634 AVERAS
+634 VERSS
-640 GRIKVERIA
+640 GRIKVERVA

-670 ILQTLSRALMEEVQ
+670 ILQTLSRALMEEVK
-684 FDRAR
+684 FDRSR
-689 VTSVDWSSYPIL
+689 VTSLDWSSYPIL
-701 RFPDVPRL
+701 RFPDVPKL

-751 PFTPERVKA
+751 PFTPDRVKS